1 MIEDNRGRR
10 ERRTISV
17 CTLTPEQMGL
27 AGAAQL
33 AKIQR
38 TRTFISPSFV
48 ADHIIKPDSLAVKL
62 STPQDLLSKAIRAAL
77 PAKVRNKLFA
87 EDGAEVKASTPLA
100 LARALNKL
108 AKGPSLY
115 DPVRFPDQILS
126 PEILALKDQ
135 KLQGQKLARFNRL
148 LLAAAYPEEISTAPQ
163 TETTWPVTSRE
174 ASQLGAEELL
184 GANRQYWGIENGA
197 YQRLDCSGME
207 DRLRVRDS
215 NAATILGLLHR
226 MSLTLFM
233 AWTKT
238 QKSKRDRT
246 YPTWQSR
253 LEGKRWWIIRQVTES
268 PG

>member
-1 MIEDNRGRR
+1 M
-10 ERRTISV
+10 RTV
-17 CTLTPEQMGL
+17 TPEQLEL

-38 TRTFISPSFV
+38 TRTFTSPSFV
-48 ADHIIKPDSLAVKL
+48 ADHIIKPDSLAAKL
-62 STPQDLLSKAIRAAL
+62 SAPRDPLSKALRAAL

-115 DPVRFPDQILS
+115 DPAGFPDQILS

-135 KLQGQKLARFNRL
+135 KLQGRKLAQFNRL
-148 LLAAAYPEEISTAPQ
+148 LLCAAYPEEISTAPQ
-163 TETTWPVTSRE
+163 TETIWLGTSRE

-184 GANRQYWGIENGA
+184 EANRQYWGIENA
-197 YQRLDCSGME
+197 AHQRLDCSGME
-207 DRLRVRDS
+207 DRLRVRDP
-215 NAATILGLLHR
+215 NAAAILGLLHR

-233 AWTKT
+233 AWAKT

-253 LEGKRWWIIRQVTES
+253 LEGKRWWIIRQVTEA